1 MAKSVVRGIT
11 RMLMNNF
18 NFDGAIIF
26 KSATCDGYFT
36 VQARHLQ
43 PNEKAILDGKEY
55 TNTHNDYIPYVQLFY
70 NDCTIKKF
78 TFNRPQKY
86 IKLINEEVK
95 KNNLTIEEIIQP

>member
-11 RMLMNNF
+11 RMLMNDF
-18 NFDGAIIF
+18 NFDGGIIF
-26 KSATCDGYFT
+26 KSPTSDGYFT

-43 PNEKAILDGKEY
+43 PNETAILDGKEY
-55 TNTHNDYIPYVQLFY
+55 TNNCNDYIPYVQLFY

-78 TFNRPQKY
+78 HFSRPQKY

-95 KNNLTIEEIIQP
+95 NKNLTVEEIIQP